1 MKAFSSKY
9 GKSALCK
16 ALKINRS
23 TVYYKTRLSKEE
35 KEKSHREDMNTIL
48 EIFNANRK
56 EYGSKKIKKE
66 LKKKGVVF
74 SRRKIIRLM
83 KEAGIKSSYGKRS
96 FKPCAS
102 KGCNESKVSN
112 LIGREFNCWNRNEVI
127 VSDLTYVRVNG
138 EWNYICVLID
148 LFNREIVC
156 WSVGRNKTSSLV
168 MSAFSNANIDFNRV
182 MIFHTDRGLEFC
194 NKHIDDFILRY
205 GIIRSLSHKGT
216 PYDNAV
222 AESTYKIIKTEF
234 VKQESFKSLEMLR
247 LCFGDYVH
255 WFNCC
260 RIHSSL
266 NYMAPVEYRNAALK
280 KIA

>member
-48 EIFNANRK
+48 KIFNANRK

-148 LFNREIVC
+148 LFNREIVG

>member
-1 MKAFSSKY
+1 
-9 GKSALCK
+9 
-16 ALKINRS
+16 
-23 TVYYKTRLSKEE
+23 
-35 KEKSHREDMNTIL
+35 
-48 EIFNANRK
+48 
-56 EYGSKKIKKE
+56 
-66 LKKKGVVF
+66 
-74 SRRKIIRLM
+74 M

-148 LFNREIVC
+148 LFNREIVG

-194 NKHIDDFILRY
+194 NRHIDDLILRY
-205 GIIRSLSHKGT
+205 GIIRSLSRKGT

>member
-1 MKAFSSKY
+1 VKAFSSKY

-148 LFNREIVC
+148 LFNREIVG

>member
-1 MKAFSSKY
+1 VKAFSSKY

-66 LKKKGVVF
+66 LKKKDVVF

-148 LFNREIVC
+148 LFNREIVG

>member
-127 VSDLTYVRVNG
+127 VPDLTYVRVNG

-148 LFNREIVC
+148 LFNREIVG

>member
-1 MKAFSSKY
+1 
-9 GKSALCK
+9 
-16 ALKINRS
+16 
-23 TVYYKTRLSKEE
+23 
-35 KEKSHREDMNTIL
+35 MNTIL
-48 EIFNANRK
+48 EIFNTNRK
-56 EYGSKKIKKE
+56 EYGSKKIKNA

-83 KEAGIKSSYGKRS
+83 KEAGIKSSYGKKS

-102 KGCNESKVSN
+102 KGCNESTASN
-112 LIGREFNCWNRNEVI
+112 LLGREFNGWNCNEVI

-148 LFNREIVC
+148 LFNREIAG

-194 NKHIDDFILRY
+194 NRHIDDFILRY

-222 AESTYKIIKTEF
+222 AEATYKIIKTEF

-247 LCFGDYVH
+247 LCFEDYVH

-266 NYMAPVEYRNAALK
+266 NYMSPVEYRNAALK
-280 KIA
+280 KTA

>member
-148 LFNREIVC
+148 LFNREIVG

-280 KIA
+280 KTA

>member
-148 LFNREIVC
+148 LFNREIVG

-247 LCFGDYVH
+247 LCLGIM
-255 WFNCC
+255 C
-260 RIHSSL
+260 IGL
-266 NYMAPVEYRNAALK
+266 IAAGFTVR
-280 KIA
+280 

>member
-148 LFNREIVC
+148 LFNREIVG